1 MRRGICRLNIPEVAS
16 QMNSLF
22 YISHSQL
29 PSVAAN
35 SVHVMKMAQ
44 AFARTGMDVTL
55 VAMPAD
61 PPVDQDAIYAH
72 YAVSPVFGLSLIKWP
87 TGRARMI
94 RYILSALWNARRKR
108 ADVIYTRLPRAANFA
123 EFFGWRAVV
132 ELHQPES
139 LRTMRAYLRTARRPL
154 IVVITE
160 ALRQQVIADLECDP
174 NSVIVAPD
182 GADPIPEN
190 TLPALPPVA
199 AGRIRVGFLGH
210 LYEGKGMEVISF
222 IAPLCP
228 WADFEIVGG
237 TEADIAHWK
246 AQIGDIPNLCFRG
259 HVPHSQ
265 TAGYLKSFDVALLP
279 NQDFVG
285 TAESKTQNISQWTSP
300 LKAFEYMAAGLPIVA
315 SDQPNLREV
324 LHHDMNALLCKPDDM
339 DGWCNAL
346 MRLRDDHDLRTRL
359 GQTGGHLFDERYS
372 WEARARRLSD
382 LIRSHHAKG
391 AGRDRP

>member
-1 MRRGICRLNIPEVAS
+1 MPRSISLLSIQEVAGH
-16 QMNSLF
+16 MNNLF

-29 PSVAAN
+29 PSVTAN

-55 VAMPAD
+55 MAMPAD
-61 PPVDQDAIYAH
+61 PPLDQDSIYAH
-72 YAVSPVFGLSLIKWP
+72 YAVSPVFDLRLIKWP

-94 RYILSALWNARRKR
+94 RYILSALWNARRKG

-123 EFFGWRAVV
+123 EFFGFRTVV

-139 LRTMRAYLRTARRPL
+139 LRTMRAYLRIARRPL

-160 ALRQQVIADLECDP
+160 ALRQQVIADLDCDP

-182 GADPIPEN
+182 GADPIPNN

-199 AGRIRVGFLGH
+199 AGRIRAGFLGH
-210 LYEGKGMEVISF
+210 LYQGKGMEVISA

-237 TEADIAHWK
+237 TEADIAYWT
-246 AQIGDIPNLCFRG
+246 AQIGNLPNLRFRG

-265 TAGYLKSFDVALLP
+265 TAAYLKSFDVALLP

-285 TAESKTQNISQWTSP
+285 TAESKTHNISQWTSP

-324 LHHDMNALLCKPDDM
+324 LHHDVNALLCKPDDI
-339 DGWCNAL
+339 DGWCKAL
-346 MRLRDDHDLRTRL
+346 MRLRDDRDLRERL
-359 GQTGGHLFDERYS
+359 GQKGGQLFADHYS
-372 WEARARRLSD
+372 WEARARRL
-382 LIRSHHAKG
+382 KG
-391 AGRDRP
+391 VINALWQ

>member
-1 MRRGICRLNIPEVAS
+1 MS
-16 QMNSLF
+16 SLL

-44 AFARTGMDVTL
+44 AFARTGVDVTL

-61 PPVDQDAIYAH
+61 PPVEKGVIYAH
-72 YAVSPVFGLSLIKWP
+72 YAVSPVFDLCLIKWP
-87 TGRARMI
+87 KGRARMI

-108 ADVIYTRLPRAANFA
+108 DGVIYTRLPRAANFA

-139 LRTMRAYLRTARRPL
+139 LRTMRSYLRIARRPL

-160 ALRQQVIADLECDP
+160 ALRQQVIADLDCDP
-174 NSVIVAPD
+174 DCVIVAPD
-182 GADPIPEN
+182 GADPIPAD
-190 TLPALPPVA
+190 TQPALPPIA
-199 AGRIRVGFLGH
+199 PDRIRAGFLGH
-210 LYEGKGMEVISF
+210 LYQGKGMEVIAAM
-222 IAPLCP
+222 APRCP

-237 TEADIAHWK
+237 TDADIAHWK
-246 AQIGDIPNLCFRG
+246 AQPGSLPNICFRG

-279 NQDFVG
+279 NQNFVG
-285 TAESKTQNISQWTSP
+285 TAESKTHNISQWTSP

-324 LHHDMNALLCKPDDM
+324 LHHDVNALLCEPDNVDA
-339 DGWCNAL
+339 WCRAL
-346 MRLRDDHDLRTRL
+346 SQLREDSDLRTRL
-359 GQTGGHLFDERYS
+359 GQTGRQLFTERYS

-382 LIRSHHAKG
+382 LIHSQQSKL
-391 AGRDRP
+391 DT